1 MQAIAANYEETKPRV
16 LEDVTTDSI
25 PQCLAD
31 TLETWMWKRYNTDEI
46 KRLQEKAHCPSN
58 ATALIPLKIEEE
70 IYYALDKRG
79 KAVNACH
86 RFIQNALGK
95 GCQPIAIVWSKIIT
109 AITHLQRYR
118 QDGNPYLMVTP
129 NYSLDLQQL
138 KSELDLG
145 LRLLGMANSQLA
157 LRRRFT
163 LKRYLSPGFKCL
175 CDEHNPISQWMFGGN
190 IKLQ

>member
-1 MQAIAANYEETKPRV
+1 MDA
-16 LEDVTTDSI
+16 
-25 PQCLAD
+25 
-31 TLETWMWKRYNTDEI
+31 RY
-46 KRLQEKAHCPSN
+46 
-58 ATALIPLKIEEE
+58 
-70 IYYALDKRG
+70 
-79 KAVNACH
+79 

-95 GCQPIAIVWSKIIT
+95 GCEPLAIVWSKIIT

-118 QDGNPYLMVTP
+118 QDDNPYLMVTP

-138 KSELDLG
+138 KSEMDLG

-163 LKRYLSPGFKCL
+163 LKRYLSPGFKRL

-190 IKLQ
+190 IKATIEDTAKINKMIAEATPHRGRGRGGFLGYCG